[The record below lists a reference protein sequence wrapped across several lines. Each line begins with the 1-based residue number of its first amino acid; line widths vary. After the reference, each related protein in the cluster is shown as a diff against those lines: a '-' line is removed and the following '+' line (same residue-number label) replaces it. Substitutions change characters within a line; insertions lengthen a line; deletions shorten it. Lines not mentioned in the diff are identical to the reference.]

1 MKKVLAIV
9 LSVVMLIG
17 LCACGG
23 VSLKGT
29 EWKLTAMEVDG
40 LMIDEEFLAGL
51 GMEGS
56 IVFDDKQATISAM
69 GESESVDYSV
79 KDNTVTMTDSTGETM
94 IATIEINDDKEET
107 LVIDMGA
114 DGIMTFTKG

>member
-9 LSVVMLIG
+9 LSVIMLIG

-23 VSLKGT
+23 VSIKGT

-40 LMIDEEFLAGL
+40 LMIDEEFLTGL
-51 GMEGS
+51 GMDGS
-56 IVFDDKQATISAM
+56 IVFDDKKAVISAL
-69 GESESVDYSV
+69 GESELVDYSV
-79 KDNTVTMTDSTGETM
+79 KDNTVTMTDSTGQVMT
-94 IATIEINDDKEET
+94 ASIEGET